1 MIKVTR
7 LNNEEF
13 MVNADQ
19 IEYLEETPDTVIS
32 MVSGRKFV
40 VVESIDAVR
49 ELVIDYKRQTHQMPI
64 EKSGKRV

>member
-7 LNNEEF
+7 INNEVF

-40 VVESIDAVR
+40 VIEPIDVVR
-49 ELVIDYKRQTHQMPI
+49 ELVIDYKRQTYQMPTAI
-64 EKSGKRV
+64 TGK